1 MKPFNFRGYEKVL
14 NLINQGLD
22 IREIKNHPDS
32 SEFLSYHKQ
41 AKLMLVKNI
50 INNDPAKESILLMFY
65 RNVYM
70 DKWKRKP
77 KAIKKDRGGLF
88 MV

>member
-1 MKPFNFRGYEKVL
+1 MKPFNFSGYEKVL

-22 IREIKNHPDS
+22 MTEIKNHPDS

-41 AKLMLVKNI
+41 AKLMLVKKI

-65 RNVYM
+65 RNVY
-70 DKWKRKP
+70 
-77 KAIKKDRGGLF
+77 I
-88 MV
+88 